1 MGRRTKKNYMRDGTF
16 AELMEAAEQAFAY
29 ERGEREGCR
38 VTQMAV
44 SSHFRSMS
52 GGNLTSSGNRPG
64 PSRKHEKA
72 TNKA

>member
-1 MGRRTKKNYMRDGTF
+1 MGRRTEKNYMRDWTF

-29 ERGEREGCR
+29 ERGAREGYR

-44 SSHFRSMS
+44 SGHFRSMS

-64 PSRKHEKA
+64 PRQKHEKA
-72 TNKA
+72 TDKD